1 VSALSHSSDPKSPR
15 FFYSI
20 DGEEFGPVSAAD
32 LRCLASAGR
41 ISPSDVIWKEGTDRR
56 LPAAKVKGLFP
67 EPQVSSTPVSA
78 KDPHQT
84 STRRPPERS
93 SAATEPTEPPEH
105 LPLIRVAYHP
115 DVFHRPL
122 LGLFHGHQIV
132 GVFRDRLEVAR
143 SVRYPR
149 LDEEECTDQG
159 LTDRLASSAFFERIP
174 FSTVSSAAFHGQAKR
189 SFRGKLYPSSEV
201 ELRVRT
207 ESGSTRLRFH
217 RREVSNVYAALQKG
231 LKERL
236 DPSVHWRGPGPGLI
250 VCFFLALAL
259 FVLFFVL
266 EVVLCDTFL
275 PSRSTLEHLGAFIDF
290 AIWIVPFGLAFVVV
304 YLIRKWFRRDHTKR
318 LPFECLSALK
328 WPPPSG
334 TGSGVRQ
341 PYRSRVAGVTLKIIA
356 FAWLLV
362 IVLYIPRRVHQYEI
376 SDQNQR
382 LMLTFLLP
390 TGIALLS
397 VPSVVLLYLGHGI
410 ARAAKTAVQR
420 TGTARH
426 ILFLRSFSLDGM
438 TTLQPDT
445 ILAATLGV
453 SGAGSV
459 KAWFSGVLSGVNLFV
474 NFKFLQ
480 CVHPARLTRLFL
492 GIVADST
499 EQSLVRYF
507 DQIGPVLAIG
517 KPGERIAQTGALREY
532 VADDEWHGVVL
543 SRLRDCQA
551 VVIQPSQSAGMR
563 WELETV
569 CTSMPREKILFVL
582 GVGPGSSNDYEEL
595 KELIEP
601 MLNARL
607 PRCLPFVGLPVAMWF
622 DRDGPVRWTEIS
634 YRSPAAWLFTGDA
647 VDLEYTLRPFVQG
660 IHGGDRELP
669 RPVREHRRLN
679 YAVAWLVVVGWFV
692 GFGLWLNQGQSISF
706 QPTYAESNYKT
717 VIGTALPYAVEIPE
731 SWTPRIVSEVSLEYE
746 FVKPGVGLI
755 KILAHSGREDLS
767 RLPEQMIANTKAGK
781 MGMLVRDVIAQD
793 VQSRMIG
800 DRSCIE
806 FKLKN
811 ELRIG
816 LNEFQRIV
824 AYTGDDGTF
833 LINVVATADIAPAQ
847 LTEIDHVLGSVRF
860 SKSLSEIQVDN
871 RMAAVRRFREAVEPE
886 IRVLR
891 GKTVRYELRVP
902 RAWTSVESTE
912 QIIEHTYKTLSGGVF
927 VVLAD
932 PGKEDLSNIEDVIA
946 VRHRVCRRSGCTP
959 AFCQNGQPTAQ
970 ILPRLHAVPPVTAV
984 SSKSRYWPRS

>member
-1 VSALSHSSDPKSPR
+1 
-15 FFYSI
+15 
-20 DGEEFGPVSAAD
+20 
-32 LRCLASAGR
+32 
-41 ISPSDVIWKEGTDRR
+41 
-56 LPAAKVKGLFP
+56 
-67 EPQVSSTPVSA
+67 
-78 KDPHQT
+78 
-84 STRRPPERS
+84 
-93 SAATEPTEPPEH
+93 
-105 LPLIRVAYHP
+105 
-115 DVFHRPL
+115 L

-132 GVFRDRLEVAR
+132 GVFRDRLEIAR

-149 LDEEECTDQG
+149 LDEEECMDQG
-159 LTDRLASSAFFERIP
+159 LTDRLASSAFFKRIP
-174 FSTVSSAAFHGQAKR
+174 FSTVSSAAFHGQVER
-189 SFRGKLYPSSEV
+189 SFRGNLYPNPEV

-231 LKERL
+231 LQERL
-236 DPSVHWRGPGPGLI
+236 DPSVRWRGHGPGLI
-250 VCFFLALAL
+250 VCSFLALPLVIL
-259 FVLFFVL
+259 FLVL
-266 EVVLCDTFL
+266 EVVLCDSFL
-275 PSRSTLEHLGAFIDF
+275 PPRSSFEHLGAFVDF
-290 AIWIVPFGLAFVVV
+290 AIGIVPCGLAFIVV
-304 YLIRKWFRRDHTKR
+304 YLIHKWFRRDYTKR
-318 LPFECLSALK
+318 MPFECLSALK
-328 WPPPSG
+328 WPPPSA

-341 PYRSRVAGVTLKIIA
+341 PYRSRVAGITLKIVA

-362 IVLYIPRRVHQYEI
+362 VVLYIPRRVHQYEI

-390 TGIALLS
+390 MGIAFLS

-410 ARAAKTAVQR
+410 ARAATTSVQR
-420 TGTARH
+420 TRTARH
-426 ILFLRSFSLDGM
+426 ILYLRSFSLDGM

-445 ILAATLGV
+445 ILTAYMGV
-453 SGAGSV
+453 SGAGSLT
-459 KAWFSGVLSGVNLFV
+459 AWFSDVLSGVNLFV
-474 NFKFLQ
+474 NFKFVQ
-480 CVHPARLTRLFL
+480 CVHPVRLTRLFL

-532 VADDEWHGVVL
+532 VADDEWQGVVL

-551 VVIQPSQSAGMR
+551 VVIQPSQSGGMR

-569 CTSMPREKILFVL
+569 CTSMPREKILLVL

-622 DRDGPVRWTEIS
+622 ERDGAVRWTEFS
-634 YRSPAAWLFTGDA
+634 YRSPATWFFTGDA

-660 IHGGDRELP
+660 IHGGGRELP
-669 RPVREHRRLN
+669 RPVREHRRLD
-679 YAVAWLVVVGWFV
+679 YAVAWLVVVGWLV
-692 GFGLWLNQGQSISF
+692 GFGLWINQGQSSRL
-706 QPTYAESNYKT
+706 QPTYAQSNYKT
-717 VIGTALPYAVEIPE
+717 VTGTALPYAVEIPE
-731 SWTPRIVSEVSLEYE
+731 SWTPRIVSEANLEYE

-755 KILAHSGREDLS
+755 RILAHSGREDLS

-816 LNEFQRIV
+816 TNEYQRIL

-833 LINVVATADIAPAQ
+833 LINVVAIADIAPAQ
-847 LTEIDHVLGSVRF
+847 LTEIDHILGSVRF

-871 RMAAVRRFREAVEPE
+871 RMAAIRRFREAVEPE

-891 GKTVRYELRVP
+891 GKTVRYEVRVP
-902 RAWTSVESTE
+902 RSWTSVESTE
-912 QIIEHTYKTLSGGVF
+912 QIIEHMYKTIAGGVF
-927 VVLAD
+927 VVLAH
-932 PGKEDLSNIEDVIA
+932 PGKEDLSDVD
-946 VRHRVCRRSGCTP
+946 
-959 AFCQNGQPTAQ
+959 
-970 ILPRLHAVPPVTAV
+970 TAV
-984 SSKSRYWPRS
+984 VPKEGDVKLESKSMETIGGLEFLRLRVVERLSNGKTVITQYLIHASEIGTVFLKSIIEASPGTAVEQAILEEVFASIRIKAP